1 MRGFKVALQF
11 DCQRNVREAQNQ
23 IHQPLFGLIE
33 LAQGLRVEIRQCVGN
48 LSDHRVVEAE
58 AGDVV
63 ADVAAMC
70 AAGSGVGRSE
80 EHTSA
85 LQSLMCTSYAVFCL
99 KKKKQTNLVIDH
111 YTVHTEHNNNKNAL
125 HPHNKTIQTQCTAYQ
140 LILTQNRS
148 KHTVTPT
155 HSTTDL

>member
-1 MRGFKVALQF
+1 MLGFKVALQF

-70 AAGSGVGRSE
+70 DAGSGEGTPELNAPRQ
-80 EHTSA
+80 A
-85 LQSLMCTSYAVFCL
+85 
-99 KKKKQTNLVIDH
+99 
-111 YTVHTEHNNNKNAL
+111 NKYR
-125 HPHNKTIQTQCTAYQ
+125 TAG
-140 LILTQNRS
+140 TAER
-148 KHTVTPT
+148 
-155 HSTTDL
+155 TDK

>member
-1 MRGFKVALQF
+1 MLGFKVALQF

-70 AAGSGVGRSE
+70 AAGSGVGSPEINERRQRSE
-80 EHTSA
+80 EHTSE
-85 LQSLMCTSYAVFCL
+85 LQSLMRTSYAVFRL
-99 KKKKQTNLVIDH
+99 EKKIIPENNMPEKSNKK
-111 YTVHTEHNNNKNAL
+111 
-125 HPHNKTIQTQCTAYQ
+125 
-140 LILTQNRS
+140 
-148 KHTVTPT
+148 
-155 HSTTDL
+155 